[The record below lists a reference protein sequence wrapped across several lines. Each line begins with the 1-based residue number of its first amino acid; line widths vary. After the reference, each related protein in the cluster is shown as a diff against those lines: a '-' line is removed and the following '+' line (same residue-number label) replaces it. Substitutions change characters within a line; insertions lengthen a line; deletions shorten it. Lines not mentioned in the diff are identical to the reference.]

1 MDNFS
6 GPAVEPGEIVLSSSL
21 LADNSQLLTVPVDM
35 IIPNPFQPRK
45 TFSDESLQELAE
57 SVKTYGVLQPL
68 LVAQLDGGQFLLIAG
83 ERRLRAAKLAGLT
96 SIPVLAGCFNS
107 QEVAEVALIE
117 NLQREDLHFLE
128 EAEGYELLLQEFALT
143 QEQMA
148 LRVGKKQST
157 ISNKLRL
164 LKLSP
169 AVRSV
174 VREQS
179 LTERHAR
186 ALLALDGEAAQ
197 LSVLQAIVE
206 NGLNVRQTE
215 ALIESLL
222 TQGAPEVIN
231 GRKRIKVIRD
241 VRIFLN
247 TIKKVVGDLKGT
259 GVKVKV
265 KQDVDGN
272 DIVLTMRIPTQAA
285 EKKVK
290 K

>member
-1 MDNFS
+1 MS
-6 GPAVEPGEIVLSSSL
+6 ELVLSSAL
-21 LADNSQLLTVPVDM
+21 LSDNSKLLNVPIDSV
-35 IIPNPFQPRK
+35 IPNPFQPRK
-45 TFSDESLQELAE
+45 TFSDESLQELSD

-68 LVAQLDGGQFLLIAG
+68 LVAQLDGGQYLLIAG
-83 ERRLRAAKLAGLT
+83 ERRLRAAKLAGLVN
-96 SIPVLAGCFNS
+96 IPVLVGCFNS

-128 EAEGYELLLQEFALT
+128 EAEGYELLLQEFSIT

-148 LRVGKKQST
+148 ERVGKKQST

-169 AVRSV
+169 AVRQIL
-174 VREQS
+174 REQA

-186 ALLALDGEAAQ
+186 ALLTLEDEAAQ
-197 LSVLQAIVE
+197 QSVLQAVVE

-215 ALIESLL
+215 ALIESLSEE
-222 TQGAPEVIN
+222 TAPEEAAV

-272 DIVLTMRIPTQAA
+272 DIVLTMRIPTKQA
-285 EKKVK
+285 EKKTK
-290 K
+290 KT

>member
-1 MDNFS
+1 MSNL
-6 GPAVEPGEIVLSSSL
+6 VLSSSL
-21 LADNSQLLTVPVDM
+21 LADNSKLLTVPVDSV
-35 IIPNPFQPRK
+35 IPNPFQPRK
-45 TFSDESLQELAE
+45 TFSDESLQELSN
-57 SVKTYGVLQPL
+57 SVKMYGVLQPL
-68 LVAQLDGGQFLLIAG
+68 LVAQLDGGQYLLIAG
-83 ERRLRAAKLAGLT
+83 ERRLRAAKLAGLE

-128 EAEGYELLLQEFALT
+128 EAEGYELLLQEFSIT

-148 LRVGKKQST
+148 ERVGKKQST

-169 AVRSV
+169 NVRQII
-174 VREQS
+174 REQA

-186 ALLALDGEAAQ
+186 ALLALESEESQ
-197 LSVLQAIVE
+197 KSVLQAIVE

-215 ALIESLL
+215 ALIESLAGQTEPEL
-222 TQGAPEVIN
+222 APV

-265 KQDVDGN
+265 KQDVEGN
-272 DIVLTMRIPTQAA
+272 DIVLTMRIPTRAV
-285 EKKVK
+285 EKKSK

>member
-1 MDNFS
+1 MS
-6 GPAVEPGEIVLSSSL
+6 ELVLSSAL
-21 LADNSQLLTVPVDM
+21 LSDNSKLLNVPIDSV
-35 IIPNPFQPRK
+35 IPNPFQPRK
-45 TFSDESLQELAE
+45 TFSDESLQELSD

-68 LVAQLDGGQFLLIAG
+68 LVAQLDGGQYLLIAG
-83 ERRLRAAKLAGLT
+83 ERRLRAAKLAGLVN
-96 SIPVLAGCFNS
+96 IPVLVGCFNS

-128 EAEGYELLLQEFALT
+128 EAEGYELLLQEFSIT

-148 LRVGKKQST
+148 ERVGKKQST

-169 AVRSV
+169 AVRQIL
-174 VREQS
+174 REQA

-186 ALLALDGEAAQ
+186 ALLTLEDEAAQ
-197 LSVLQAIVE
+197 QSVLQAVVE

-215 ALIESLL
+215 ALIESLSEE
-222 TQGAPEVIN
+222 TAPEEAAV

-272 DIVLTMRIPTQAA
+272 DIVLTMRIPTKQA
-285 EKKVK
+285 EKKTK
-290 K
+290 KA

>member
-1 MDNFS
+1 MSDL
-6 GPAVEPGEIVLSSSL
+6 VLSSSL
-21 LADNSQLLTVPVDM
+21 LSDNSKLLTVPIDSV
-35 IIPNPFQPRK
+35 IPNPFQPRK
-45 TFSDESLQELAE
+45 TFADDSLQELAN
-57 SVKTYGVLQPL
+57 SVKLYGVLQPL
-68 LVAQLDGGQFLLIAG
+68 LVAQLDGGQYLLIAG
-83 ERRLRAAKLAGLT
+83 ERRLRAAKLAGLAH
-96 SIPVLAGCFNS
+96 IPVLAGCFNS

-128 EAEGYELLLQEFALT
+128 EAEGYELLLQEFSIT

-148 LRVGKKQST
+148 ERVGKKQST

-169 AVRSV
+169 AVRQII
-174 VREQS
+174 REQT

-186 ALLALDGEAAQ
+186 ALLALDGEASQ
-197 LSVLQAIVE
+197 KSVLQAIVE

-215 ALIESLL
+215 ALIESLSEPAEA
-222 TQGAPEVIN
+222 APV

-272 DIVLTMRIPTQAA
+272 DIVLTMRIPTHAA
-285 EKKVK
+285 ERKTKK
-290 K
+290 

>member
-1 MDNFS
+1 MSNL
-6 GPAVEPGEIVLSSSL
+6 VLSSSL
-21 LADNSQLLTVPVDM
+21 LADNSKLLTVPVDSV
-35 IIPNPFQPRK
+35 IPNPFQPRK
-45 TFSDESLQELAE
+45 TFSDESLQELSN
-57 SVKTYGVLQPL
+57 SVKMYGVLQPL
-68 LVAQLDGGQFLLIAG
+68 LVAQLDGGQYLLIAG
-83 ERRLRAAKLAGLT
+83 ERRLRAAKLAGLEL
-96 SIPVLAGCFNS
+96 IPVLAGCFNS

-128 EAEGYELLLQEFALT
+128 EAEGYELLLQEFSIT

-148 LRVGKKQST
+148 ERVGKKQST

-169 AVRSV
+169 NVRSII
-174 VREQS
+174 REQA

-186 ALLALDGEAAQ
+186 ALLALESEESQ
-197 LSVLQAIVE
+197 KSVLQAIVE

-215 ALIESLL
+215 ALIESLAGQTEPEL
-222 TQGAPEVIN
+222 APV

-265 KQDVDGN
+265 KQDVEGN
-272 DIVLTMRIPTQAA
+272 DIVLTMRIPTRAV
-285 EKKVK
+285 EKKSK

>member
-1 MDNFS
+1 MSNL
-6 GPAVEPGEIVLSSSL
+6 VLSSSL
-21 LADNSQLLTVPVDM
+21 LADNSKLLTVPIDSV
-35 IIPNPFQPRK
+35 IPNPFQPRK
-45 TFSDESLQELAE
+45 TFSEESLQELSS
-57 SVKTYGVLQPL
+57 SVKMYGVLQPL
-68 LVAQLDGGQFLLIAG
+68 LVAQLDGGQYLLIAG
-83 ERRLRAAKLAGLT
+83 ERRLRAAKLAGLEAV
-96 SIPVLAGCFNS
+96 PVLAGCFNS

-128 EAEGYELLLQEFALT
+128 EAEGYELLLQEFSIT

-148 LRVGKKQST
+148 ERVGKKQST

-169 AVRSV
+169 TVRNII
-174 VREQS
+174 REQS

-186 ALLALDGEAAQ
+186 ALLALDSEESQ
-197 LSVLQAIVE
+197 KSVLQAVVE

-215 ALIESLL
+215 ALIESLAG
-222 TQGAPEVIN
+222 QIEPEVAPV

-247 TIKKVVGDLKGT
+247 TIKKVVGDLKGA

-265 KQDVDGN
+265 KQDVEGN
-272 DIVLTMRIPTQAA
+272 DIVLTMRIPTRAV
-285 EKKVK
+285 EKKSK

>member
-1 MDNFS
+1 MSNL
-6 GPAVEPGEIVLSSSL
+6 VLSSSL
-21 LADNSQLLTVPVDM
+21 LADNSKLLTVPIDSV
-35 IIPNPFQPRK
+35 IPNPFQPRK
-45 TFSDESLQELAE
+45 TFSEESLQELSS
-57 SVKTYGVLQPL
+57 SVKMYGVLQPL
-68 LVAQLDGGQFLLIAG
+68 LVAQLDGGQYLLIAG
-83 ERRLRAAKLAGLT
+83 ERRLRAAKLAGLEAV
-96 SIPVLAGCFNS
+96 PVLAGCFNS

-128 EAEGYELLLQEFALT
+128 EAEGYELLLQEFSIT

-148 LRVGKKQST
+148 ERVGKKQST

-169 AVRSV
+169 TVRSII
-174 VREQS
+174 REQS

-186 ALLALDGEAAQ
+186 ALLALDSEESQ
-197 LSVLQAIVE
+197 KSVLQAVVE

-215 ALIESLL
+215 ALIESLAG
-222 TQGAPEVIN
+222 QIEPEVAPV

-247 TIKKVVGDLKGT
+247 TIKKVVGDLKGA

-265 KQDVDGN
+265 KQDVEGN
-272 DIVLTMRIPTQAA
+272 DIVLTMRIPTRAV
-285 EKKVK
+285 EKKSK

>member
-1 MDNFS
+1 MS
-6 GPAVEPGEIVLSSSL
+6 ELVLSSAL
-21 LADNSQLLTVPVDM
+21 LSDNSKLLNVPIDSV
-35 IIPNPFQPRK
+35 IPNPFQPRK
-45 TFSDESLQELAE
+45 TFSDESLQELSD

-68 LVAQLDGGQFLLIAG
+68 LVAQLDGGQYLLIAG
-83 ERRLRAAKLAGLT
+83 ERRLRAAKLAGLAN
-96 SIPVLAGCFNS
+96 IPVLVGCFNS

-128 EAEGYELLLQEFALT
+128 EAEGYELLLQEFSIT

-148 LRVGKKQST
+148 ERVGKKQST

-169 AVRSV
+169 AVRQIL
-174 VREQS
+174 REQA

-186 ALLALDGEAAQ
+186 ALLTLEDEAAQ
-197 LSVLQAIVE
+197 QSVLQAVVE

-215 ALIESLL
+215 ALIESLSEE
-222 TQGAPEVIN
+222 TAPEEAAV

-272 DIVLTMRIPTQAA
+272 DIVLTMRIPTKQA
-285 EKKVK
+285 EKKTK
-290 K
+290 KA

>member
-1 MDNFS
+1 MMS
-6 GPAVEPGEIVLSSSL
+6 ELVLSSAL
-21 LADNSQLLTVPVDM
+21 LSDSSKLLNVPIDSV
-35 IIPNPFQPRK
+35 IPNPFQPRK
-45 TFSDESLQELAE
+45 TFSDESLQELSD

-68 LVAQLDGGQFLLIAG
+68 LVAQLDGGQYLLIAG
-83 ERRLRAAKLAGLT
+83 ERRLRAAKLAGLPN
-96 SIPVLAGCFNS
+96 IPVLVGCFNS

-128 EAEGYELLLQEFALT
+128 EAEGYELLLQEFSIT

-148 LRVGKKQST
+148 ERVGKKQST

-169 AVRSV
+169 AVRQTI
-174 VREQS
+174 REQA

-186 ALLALDGEAAQ
+186 ALLTLEDEVAQ
-197 LSVLQAIVE
+197 QSVLQAVVE

-215 ALIESLL
+215 ALIESLSEEA
-222 TQGAPEVIN
+222 APEEAAV

-272 DIVLTMRIPTQAA
+272 DIVLTMRIPTKPA
-285 EKKVK
+285 EKKAK
-290 K
+290 KA